1 MEFQKLI
8 KTRQS
13 CRNFSDKP
21 VSKDLLYKIIETAS
35 NSPSACNSQP
45 WRVLV
50 TNTPEENAKMKKC
63 LQNGGRNSFLDNAK
77 AFIAVY
83 STEKVTLKAD
93 VESKFSLSHFVKY
106 DIGEF
111 VAYLT
116 LAAQDN
122 GLDSCIIGWVNN
134 EEINETFSINGKCD
148 IVVALGFAADD
159 KIREK
164 SRKNLEQIIINYK
177 E

>member
-1 MEFQKLI
+1 MI
-8 KTRQS
+8 KARQS

-21 VSKDLLYKIIETAS
+21 VSKELLYKIIETAS
-35 NSPSACNSQP
+35 FAPSACNSQP

-63 LQNGGRNSFLDNAK
+63 LQNDGRNSFLDGAQ

-93 VESKFSLSHFVKY
+93 VETKFSLSHFIEY

-116 LAAQDN
+116 LAAKDN

-134 EEINETFSINGKCD
+134 EEINQAFSVNGKCD
-148 IVVALGFAADD
+148 IVVALGYAAED
-159 KIREK
+159 KVREK
-164 SRKNLEQIIINYK
+164 SRKKIQDVIINCEK
-177 E
+177 

>member
-1 MEFQKLI
+1 MEFEKLI
-8 KTRQS
+8 ETRQA

-21 VSKDLLYKIIETAS
+21 VSKDLLYKIIETAGKA
-35 NSPSACNSQP
+35 PSACNSQP

-63 LQNGGRNSFLDNAK
+63 LQNNGRNAFLDGAK
-77 AFIAVY
+77 AYIAVY
-83 STEKVTLKAD
+83 STEKVQLKAD
-93 VESKFSLSHFVKY
+93 VESKFPLSHFVEY

-116 LAAQDN
+116 LAAKDN

-148 IVVALGFAADD
+148 LVVALGYVKDD
-159 KIREK
+159 TVREK
-164 SRKNLEQIIINYK
+164 SRKSIKDVIINY
-177 E
+177 EE